1 MRNNIIRSSKPPN
14 IKWKI
19 NKKCSSRSWSEIF
32 AQTWKL
38 FDWKSIY
45 QIKID
50 ERLFLPLVEWHT
62 YHWEVD
68 EIEKSVAGRCTKL
81 KCEMKMTTTI
91 CTHTHKTL
99 THTKLAHFFPLNVPP
114 SLLPTRSFSVLF
126 AVMGLWDSY
135 SFSCPVPATNKQIW
149 PFHFPFYSPFHSKF
163 TAPFPAPQK

>member
-1 MRNNIIRSSKPPN
+1 MLIEKLEWNVRANLY
-14 IKWKI
+14 
-19 NKKCSSRSWSEIF
+19 
-32 AQTWKL
+32 TL
-38 FDWKSIY
+38 FDWKSIC

-114 SLLPTRSFSVLF
+114 SLSTRSFSSYLL
-126 AVMGLWDSY
+126 LWDSGTHIH
-135 SFSCPVPATNKQIW
+135 SAAPCPPLTNKFGHSI
-149 PFHFPFYSPFHSKF
+149 FHSTLHSIPNSQPPSRPHKSNELLRL
-163 TAPFPAPQK
+163 TA